1 MSMKRRWGKFDGGGA
16 RIAPLLFLA
25 GLTAAC
31 GQTAPAENAASAE
44 VQKTAA
50 TADEVAGIRP
60 TEIAATEAAPTKT
73 ESVTTVAT
81 LPLKRGFYVASDEP
95 CGRASNATTLL
106 VTREGINGSHDRCTF
121 KKIEK
126 TGMTT
131 YRVTSECSN
140 GGAAWGREDEIETY
154 TNTYELP
161 NETSFKVTY
170 EGGSERSARYCE
182 QSSLPDPWRDND
194 ISDVTQ

>member
-1 MSMKRRWGKFDGGGA
+1 MKRGWRKLDGGGVF
-16 RIAPLLFLA
+16 IAPLLLLA
-25 GLTAAC
+25 ALMAGC
-31 GQTAPAENAASAE
+31 GQAAPAENAASAE

-50 TADEVAGIRP
+50 ATNAVAGIRP
-60 TEIAATEAAPTKT
+60 TEIAVTEAAPTKT
-73 ESVTTVAT
+73 ESGATVAT

-126 TGMTT
+126 TGATT
-131 YRVTSECSN
+131 YRVTSQCSN

-194 ISDVTQ
+194 ISDVTR